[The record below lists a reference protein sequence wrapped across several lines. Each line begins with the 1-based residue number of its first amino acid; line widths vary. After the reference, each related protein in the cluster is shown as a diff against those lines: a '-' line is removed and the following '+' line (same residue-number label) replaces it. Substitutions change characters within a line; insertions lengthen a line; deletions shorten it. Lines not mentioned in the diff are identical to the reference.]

1 MRIAAALRLAVW
13 ERAGGRCEYCLI
25 SEEDS
30 LTPHEPDHTIA
41 VQHRGSTSLEN
52 LALACYDCNRP
63 KGPNIASVDPRTG
76 KSVFLFNP
84 RRDIWAEHFRVEA
97 GRISRGSPQSGAL
110 LPHCFSLTLQDVF
123 A

>member
-1 MRIAAALRLAVW
+1 VRIAAALRLAVW

-63 KGPNIASVDPRTG
+63 VISQMRTRTLN
-76 KSVFLFNP
+76 S
-84 RRDIWAEHFRVEA
+84 A
-97 GRISRGSPQSGAL
+97 GSGMCLERPGAL
-110 LPHCFSLTLQDVF
+110 ESLRFLCFLLFLSE
-123 A
+123 